1 MSDDPARPLCP
12 SCRSGATTLIATVKN
27 ERTFDIYLCLAC
39 RIEFTSDR
47 SKRVLEQ
54 RDLERT

>member
-1 MSDDPARPLCP
+1 MPDGPARPLCP
-12 SCRSGATTLIATVKN
+12 FCRSGATTLIATVKN
-27 ERTFDIYLCLAC
+27 ERTLDIYLCLAC
-39 RIEFTSDR
+39 RIEFASER